1 MSDSRIT
8 AQVAAV
14 SDLSGGLLAV
24 ILSWTV
30 NHSIA
35 WCILH
40 FFCGWFYVIYY
51 ALTHI

>member
-1 MSDSRIT
+1 MSTSQDS
-8 AQVAAV
+8 V
-14 SDLSGGLLAV
+14 SAGGGIGLGGLLAV
-24 ILSWTV
+24 LLSWTV

-40 FFCGWFYVIYY
+40 FFCGWIYVIYY